1 MNSNIDE
8 GLEVEGG
15 DNENNA
21 IVYPSPHQK
30 KLGSMV
36 VGDGGFESMMKE
48 RSRVSYIVHMRYHI

>member
-8 GLEVEGG
+8 GPEVEGG
-15 DNENNA
+15 NESNA

-48 RSRVSYIVHMRYHI
+48 RSRVSYIVHRYHII